1 MIKKELL
8 KRMNHLF
15 FVLLLL
21 VIQVDSVRSQQQI
34 IIFSNSEKLPKKIK
48 NVCKPKR
55 YNSPKEVKSALQ
67 EVWLNC
73 VEMGYYLTNIAIQDN
88 KDTVFASIT
97 LGEKMEEIEVE
108 IPEMRYSELRAYNVS
123 LNSPLSNRQFFRPAA
138 LSHFCTKVL
147 HAYLNNGYPFA
158 SVGFKKVD
166 LSGTSI
172 SLEMDI
178 SPGTYYEWKQIIV
191 KGDSSLSV
199 NIASSLTGIKRGDA
213 YSEEDFNFCAQR
225 LSQVN
230 YIKSLRKPEVLFEKD
245 GVILYLYLQGQKISS
260 VQGALGLQP
269 NPLTQKVGLTG
280 DFQMKLVNVLKKA
293 EQFDLSWRSIQP
305 QTQSLTVKFVYPYLF
320 RSPFGTD
327 VRFNLY
333 KRDSTFLDVKS
344 NIGVTYALNGGSIL
358 KASYQ
363 LTASSLLGGS
373 GNSTQFSR
381 LSNVKTNAYAVSY
394 YKRKLD
400 YIPNPS
406 KGTFVQVEFSI
417 GTRNTV
423 KDSLREKSSVW
434 RLGIQWDRYFSLAA
448 RHVLKLA
455 TSFETYH
462 APVIYQNEL
471 YRFGGLNSLRGF
483 NEDEL
488 YASTKAQLT
497 LEYRFLVDKNS
508 NAFLFYDQA
517 MYENNAVN
525 YYKDHP
531 FSVGTGFSFG
541 TRLGIFTISYAVGK
555 QFNNPFDFRLSKIH
569 FGYTAYF

>member
-1 MIKKELL
+1 MIKKDEL
-8 KRMNHLF
+8 KRVKSWS

-21 VIQVDSVRSQQQI
+21 VIQVDSIYSQQQMLA
-34 IIFSNSEKLPKKIK
+34 FSSLENFPKKIK
-48 NVCKPKR
+48 NVCKPKS
-55 YNSPKEVKSALQ
+55 YKSSKEVKNALR
-67 EVWLNC
+67 EIWLTC
-73 VEMGYYLTNIAIQDN
+73 LESGYYLTDITLNEV
-88 KDTVFASIT
+88 KDSVFATVS
-97 LGEKMEEIEVE
+97 LGEKFDEIVVS
-108 IPEMRYSELRAYNVS
+108 IPEIRYSELRAFNVS
-123 LNSPLSNRQFFRPAA
+123 LNSPRSNQLHFRPAS
-138 LSHFCTKVL
+138 LSRFCSKVL
-147 HAYLNNGYPFA
+147 DAYLNNGYPFA
-158 SVGFKKVD
+158 SVGFKKLEVD
-166 LSGTSI
+166 GPTI
-172 SLEMDI
+172 SLEMNI
-178 SPGTYYEWKQIIV
+178 SPGTFYEWKQIIV

-199 NIASSLTGIKRGDA
+199 NIASSLTGIKRGEP
-213 YSEEDFNFCAQR
+213 YSELDFKNCVQR

-230 YIKSLRKPEVLFEKD
+230 FIKSLRNPEVLFEKD
-245 GVILYLYLQGQKISS
+245 GSVLYLYLQGQKISS

-305 QTQSLTVKFVYPYLF
+305 QTQSLNLKFIYPYLF

-327 VRFNLY
+327 VRFTLY

-344 NIGVTYALNGGSIL
+344 LIGLTYALSGGGII

-363 LTASSLLGGS
+363 LTASSLLSGS

-381 LSNVKTNAYAVSY
+381 LSNIKTNAYAISY
-394 YKRKLD
+394 WKRKLD
-400 YIPNPS
+400 YVPNPS
-406 KGTFVQVEFSI
+406 KGTFIQAEFAI
-417 GTRNTV
+417 GTRNTI
-423 KDSLREKSSVW
+423 KDSLREKSSVF
-434 RLGIQWDRYFSLAA
+434 RLNVQFERYFSLAA
-448 RHVLKLA
+448 RHVLKVA
-455 TSFETYH
+455 TSFESYH

-517 MYENNAVN
+517 YYENNAVN

-531 FSVGTGFSFG
+531 FSLGTGFSFG